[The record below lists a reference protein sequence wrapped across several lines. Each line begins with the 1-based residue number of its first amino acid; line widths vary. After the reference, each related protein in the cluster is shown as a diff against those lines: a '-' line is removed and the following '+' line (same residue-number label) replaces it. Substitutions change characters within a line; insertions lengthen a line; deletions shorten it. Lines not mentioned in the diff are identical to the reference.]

1 MIALNNQMII
11 IYSSYNCDIELNI
24 ILKWVSSIHNLQRV
38 RLSVMKLRLD
48 LNIYFVDFFL
58 KTTDVGK

>member
-1 MIALNNQMII
+1 MGLF
-11 IYSSYNCDIELNI
+11 YL
-24 ILKWVSSIHNLQRV
+24 HNLQRV
-38 RLSVMKLRLD
+38 KLSVMKLRLD